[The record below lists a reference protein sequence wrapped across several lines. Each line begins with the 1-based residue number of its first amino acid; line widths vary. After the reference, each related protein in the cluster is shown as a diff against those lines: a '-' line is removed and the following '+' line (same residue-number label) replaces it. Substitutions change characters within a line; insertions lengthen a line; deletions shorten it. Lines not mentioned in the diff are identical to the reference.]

1 MDTRFECVDN
11 GRVEWFDLDLADV
24 IALCQRWIQSET
36 SRYHTFATSVFE
48 DSWLEEVR
56 GLKSRPFMFVAE
68 GVLPYFEEEQA
79 KSLCLELR
87 QQFPG
92 CELVCDAHTP
102 FAIWV
107 DNLQLAFAKVKA
119 RLHWSIKDG
128 MDVESWGEGIH
139 LLGEWNYYEEDESR
153 EIAKKISR
161 IDNSEI
167 KTPFAQNRIEY
178 ILAKIAEVVRRE

>member
-1 MDTRFECVDN
+1 
-11 GRVEWFDLDLADV
+11 
-24 IALCQRWIQSET
+24 
-36 SRYHTFATSVFE
+36 
-48 DSWLEEVR
+48 
-56 GLKSRPFMFVAE
+56 
-68 GVLPYFEEEQA
+68 
-79 KSLCLELR
+79 
-87 QQFPG
+87 
-92 CELVCDAHTP
+92 
-102 FAIWV
+102 
-107 DNLQLAFAKVKA
+107 
-119 RLHWSIKDG
+119 